1 MEFKKKIFKT
11 FKTLKGYD
19 GLYVIKNS
27 KEYLQICKK
36 KKTEKVIKGD
46 FILVWG
52 ISYGWGRRKGAELIQ
67 SAHQFSSKHF
77 NTELMWTG
85 CSKANMH

>member
-36 KKTEKVIKGD
+36 KKTEKVISFWCEASLMAD
-46 FILVWG
+46 VE
-52 ISYGWGRRKGAELIQ
+52 GRVL
-67 SAHQFSSKHF
+67 
-77 NTELMWTG
+77 N
-85 CSKANMH
+85 